1 MKMAALALLLAVMCV
16 PAKAQDFLKWNS
28 NKLEIGGGY
37 TYVSLLEVDGTHRLN
52 MNGFNAF
59 GEYRIIKWIS
69 LGVDLS
75 GTYNFS
81 HAKLANPGTGTGAE
95 PSNGTTQLYNMYI
108 GPRFYPF
115 GHAHKIT
122 PFGHFMIGPAIYG
135 NNIPPAG
142 GYDAYSYW
150 DHAYSWMAG
159 GGLDL
164 HQVLQSGG
172 GTGKL
177 PFLGWSHLPIRTEIG
192 SRATRPRPVLRA
204 HHLVCSCGTRL
215 AHCRLP
221 ERGVSHP
228 IQGHSTSASSR
239 GCSRRRRHD
248 LSRGPLLAR
257 RSSGPQR

>member
-1 MKMAALALLLAVMCV
+1 MWSMKMAALALLVAVMCV

-81 HAKLANPGTGTGAE
+81 HAKLANPGSGTGAE

-142 GYDAYSYW
+142 GYDAFSYW

-164 HQVLQSGG
+164 RVKKRWTVRIVDVDWEHTKFFNQAAGQGNY
-172 GTGKL
+172 
-177 PFLGWSHLPIRTEIG
+177 R
-192 SRATRPRPVLRA
+192 
-204 HHLVCSCGTRL
+204 
-215 AHCRLP
+215 
-221 ERGVSHP
+221 VSVGL
-228 IQGHSTSASSR
+228 IYRFGQK
-239 GCSRRRRHD
+239 
-248 LSRGPLLAR
+248 
-257 RSSGPQR
+257 